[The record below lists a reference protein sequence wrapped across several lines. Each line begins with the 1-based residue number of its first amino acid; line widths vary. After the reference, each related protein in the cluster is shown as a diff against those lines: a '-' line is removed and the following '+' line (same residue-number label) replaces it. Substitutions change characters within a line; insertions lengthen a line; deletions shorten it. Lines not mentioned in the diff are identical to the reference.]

1 MSDWEDIAIG
11 PSASAAPPIA
21 DDWQDVAMGAP
32 ADNSELRG
40 VANRGLQGVSSF
52 LSLVDQFNPIR
63 SNPNSDIP
71 LNVPPLFG
79 LFNDTEAPI
88 GQTFDAVTKNYGIQT
103 EDQPQTIPGKV
114 AGNVLENALA
124 AVGFGPAAMAGNAVF
139 GGGGAS
145 IGEAAFGEKGRMWGS
160 LGGGLAPV
168 GISKLGIVKEIGE
181 QLGPTISQLPIMR
194 DIFGNAPVQAAVG
207 RALGKT
213 SEDLPSVEKAL
224 REAGAFIGPPTKL
237 NSLKTSAEIVGDSG
251 IARAEDAIENMLPS
265 AGFKNIAGERAA
277 VRAEDVLEG
286 FDPKV
291 TTYET
296 SKALESS
303 VTKAIDNIEEVESA
317 AWKAL
322 PKDAPVDTKLGTL
335 ADDLQTAIDD
345 ITFSG
350 DVPVT
355 GTAAALLKRANNLGT
370 EGTTSFDSLQKL
382 RSQSLTLARATA
394 KGSDDAER
402 VANQVSNAIANHLDD
417 VIDANVASGNFP
429 DDAANLWRESRA
441 LTKDKM
447 ATFGASRPGVQN
459 TGTKAL
465 EQLGLKGQALDNTTL
480 IREGLSSPDK
490 LAAHIRAAAK
500 GGQDVR
506 PIYKQALQS
515 ELDGVSQTRWKD
527 VISGKR
533 NQWEQVFSKDE
544 MAAID
549 RNLAD
554 IESEIAKGRLS
565 TTTNSMTNPRGN
577 AQKIL
582 NAEKGIAAFST
593 GLGNTATLGG
603 AIAGAKT
610 GWDSADTTAG
620 GVLRG
625 LLGAVVGGAAGKAGK
640 GALIRASDKYDN
652 VLTEAL
658 KNPGKMLEAIE
669 AAKPSDIGKAVQS
682 SIMGAGKAAG
692 TTALGGA
699 LRSVMGTTNAPI
711 TDIYT
716 GPNAEKNS
724 QLKQSLSNVGIG
736 GNEMPYAKEPVKN
749 VIEAVKANP
758 VDHAIALMESNLDP
772 KAKNPDSTASGLF
785 QLIKGTAKD
794 LGVKDVFDPGE
805 NYDGYLKLK
814 QSTIDKFGIE
824 PDDYRSIYASH
835 YLGENAFS
843 KWLDGKPLSDTQQKQ
858 VNYLENTLFPKLD
871 KFYAKAVGEAEDSLK
886 KPDFADN
893 AILRFAK
900 NQSSDVMGELNKP
913 NMIPTLYGEAPG
925 PSLAEGGANVI
936 EMAANMSPGLGDVLS
951 AKDAVQDFKAGNYG
965 MSALG
970 ALGAI
975 PLVGAVGDA
984 AKGVSK
990 ALDMS
995 KAAREARAVE
1005 QGYLTTGK
1013 VKQLLEKEALS
1024 GLKAAKT
1031 PPSDLKIAIDRVL
1044 KDGANGD
1051 PESVAMMIANDSN
1064 LYKVLDKHSVEPYAA
1079 YIENKKLL
1087 TDIKGGTQYPNDAME
1102 QLNKPVKEITHTGW
1116 PIETAWGESKDG
1128 DLLRLLHG
1136 TRSNDIK
1143 SFDPQYLGEGAGG
1156 ASAKEAFF
1164 TSTSPLDSYS
1174 YATNMGPSVSVK
1186 RGLVPKEKLIDA
1198 ISAKQK
1204 EADQIKLNLLTEE
1217 VGSQEKAKKLL
1228 GDLDHIFWK
1237 KNRVDYEDFYFNKLR
1252 KDPEYASVMQEA
1264 NELNL
1269 KLADHSGYLNTPDS
1283 LATTYPLYVRSENP
1297 KIFNMKGAGAA
1308 ELDLTAKIKA
1318 AKEGGHDSAILYDI
1332 KDPNNG
1338 ATHVVPF
1345 NANQLRSIFAKFNP
1359 KDKESSDLLAGVL
1372 PLMALIAAQGGSERQ

>member
-1 MSDWEDIAIG
+1 MSDWEDVAIG
-11 PSASAAPPIA
+11 PSVSAAPPIA

-32 ADNSELRG
+32 AENSELRG

-124 AVGFGPAAMAGNAVF
+124 AAGFGPAAMAGNAVF

-145 IGEAAFGEKGRMWGS
+145 IGEAAFGEKGRLGGS
-160 LGGGLAPV
+160 LIGGLSPM

-181 QLGPTISQLPIMR
+181 QLGPTVSQMPVLR
-194 DIFGNAPVQAAVG
+194 EIFGNAPIQAAVG
-207 RALGKT
+207 RALNKT
-213 SEDLPSVEKAL
+213 AEDAPGVEKAL

-251 IARAEDAIENMLPS
+251 IARAEDALENMLPS
-265 AGFKNIAGERAA
+265 AGFKNIAAERAA

-286 FDPKV
+286 YDPKV

-355 GTAAALLKRANNLGT
+355 GTAAALLKRAQNIGT

-394 KGSDDAER
+394 KADSDAER

-527 VISGKR
+527 VIAGKR

-682 SIMGAGKAAG
+682 SILGAGKAAG
-692 TTALGGA
+692 TTALGSA
-699 LRSVMGTTNAPI
+699 LRSVMGGTQAPI
-711 TDIYT
+711 TDLYT

-724 QLKQSLSNVGIG
+724 IKQSLSNVLGDPNMG
-736 GNEMPYAKEPVKN
+736 KAEDFLAKEEGGQRLTAYYPNVKGSG
-749 VIEAVKANP
+749 VTVGTGVDLGARSKADLDALGISEALSKKIEPYLGKKDSDAVKA
-758 VDHAIALMESNLDP
+758 
-772 KAKNPDSTASGLF
+772 
-785 QLIKGTAKD
+785 IKQS
-794 LGVKDVFDPGE
+794 P
-805 NYDGYLKLK
+805 LKL
-814 QSTIDKFGIE
+814 
-824 PDDYRSIYASH
+824 
-835 YLGENAFS
+835 
-843 KWLDGKPLSDTQQKQ
+843 
-858 VNYLENTLFPKLD
+858 
-871 KFYAKAVGEAEDSLK
+871 
-886 KPDFADN
+886 
-893 AILRFAK
+893 
-900 NQSSDVMGELNKP
+900 
-913 NMIPTLYGEAPG
+913 
-925 PSLAEGGANVI
+925 
-936 EMAANMSPGLGDVLS
+936 
-951 AKDAVQDFKAGNYG
+951 
-965 MSALG
+965 
-970 ALGAI
+970 
-975 PLVGAVGDA
+975 
-984 AKGVSK
+984 
-990 ALDMS
+990 
-995 KAAREARAVE
+995 
-1005 QGYLTTGK
+1005 
-1013 VKQLLEKEALS
+1013 
-1024 GLKAAKT
+1024 
-1031 PPSDLKIAIDRVL
+1031 
-1044 KDGANGD
+1044 
-1051 PESVAMMIANDSN
+1051 
-1064 LYKVLDKHSVEPYAA
+1064 
-1079 YIENKKLL
+1079 
-1087 TDIKGGTQYPNDAME
+1087 
-1102 QLNKPVKEITHTGW
+1102 
-1116 PIETAWGESKDG
+1116 
-1128 DLLRLLHG
+1128 
-1136 TRSNDIK
+1136 TRD
-1143 SFDPQYLGEGAGG
+1143 E
-1156 ASAKEAFF
+1156 
-1164 TSTSPLDSYS
+1164 
-1174 YATNMGPSVSVK
+1174 
-1186 RGLVPKEKLIDA
+1186 
-1198 ISAKQK
+1198 
-1204 EADQIKLNLLTEE
+1204 
-1217 VGSQEKAKKLL
+1217 
-1228 GDLDHIFWK
+1228 
-1237 KNRVDYEDFYFNKLR
+1237 
-1252 KDPEYASVMQEA
+1252 
-1264 NELNL
+1264 
-1269 KLADHSGYLNTPDS
+1269 
-1283 LATTYPLYVRSENP
+1283 
-1297 KIFNMKGAGAA
+1297 AA
-1308 ELDLTAKIKA
+1308 ELDTAVKADIFGTVEDKLTASGVDFKTLPEEAQTVIKSISYNFG
-1318 AKEGGHDSAILYDI
+1318 KNFDEKLPSLWNAITSEDW
-1332 KDPNNG
+1332 
-1338 ATHVVPF
+1338 
-1345 NANQLRSIFAKFNP
+1345 P
-1359 KDKESSDLLAGVL
+1359 KLQELLVNTKWKQPELVARRKREADLLG
-1372 PLMALIAAQGGSERQ
+1372 ALV